1 MSPDRRETSPQPFR
15 RSLEMLLDDL
25 DAAPVRE
32 TTSLLDR
39 WPELVGNDLAAH
51 TEPLGVRRGVLLVEA
66 DDPAYGEAL
75 AWNER
80 QVLARLAGDLGEG
93 VVTGLQVR
101 TRRSTS

>member
-1 MSPDRRETSPQPFR
+1 MSHEPRPKTPQPFR

-25 DAAPVRE
+25 DSAPVRE

-39 WPELVGNDLAAH
+39 WPEIVGDDLAGH
-51 TEPLGVRRGVLLVEA
+51 TEPLGVRRGVLLVET

-75 AWNER
+75 SWSER
-80 QVLARLAGDLGEG
+80 KVLARLAGVLGDG

-101 TRRSTS
+101 TRRRG